1 MTSSDWMPGDA
12 EAAGA
17 IAAMREQAG
26 LDGSEGTT

>member
-1 MTSSDWMPGDA
+1 VKRADWMPGDA

-26 LDGSEGTT
+26 VEGTT